1 MESRIGSHPMAAALT
16 TFVLLIGSLAIAYF
30 TTQVSALDLAPI
42 PPRPFCPTAPALR
55 NLRASPFPPVSPPL
69 TASPHPPALGQQEKF
84 DLSHDMLHVTS
95 QGVSEDRQPLVAE
108 WQGGRVNRRV
118 VWRNAREGGMTAEDQ
133 PESGGGT
140 GGTTAAGGEVGRNE
154 KESMAMEE
162 AASDG
167 EEMEKAWRS
176 NERNPVSR
184 EQMERRELLL
194 FDGSRVLPKKRG
206 ACMYY
211 YKTGRFTLKYINPR
225 NTTLSPSDAWAPHG
239 KQRVLSGDC
248 RFALNAQCKIV
259 KTFPSG
265 CDDGDR
271 CRRSRCVWYGNRIA
285 SPAACFPFPSCF
297 FAPARCS
304 RSPRVLCAKK
314 RPANVFHV
322 VDDFG
327 AAGNG
332 IVNDARPITAA
343 FEAACRYAAG
353 SAVPA
358 AAKSKAGR
366 HAIVVIPKGK
376 VFKFGSPMVWQG
388 PCGAGNI
395 TIRLSGKLVFPLN
408 PLAFRGVP
416 DFILLLDRIQ
426 RLRIMGRGSI
436 NGMGFVWWDLFN
448 KKQLKWN
455 QKIRPGMLFLH
466 RCTDVQINGI
476 TLRNPPMQHLHL
488 YRCSNVRISGVK
500 TRTPADSPNTDS
512 IGIGMS
518 TNVTVEHCTLHAGDD
533 NVAITGGSSNILL
546 RNLVCT
552 AGHGIS
558 IGSLGAG
565 GSLACVSDI
574 RVQNVQLAALSNG
587 LRIKTYQGGQG
598 AVWNILYENVTMQDV
613 TNAIIIDQNYCDR
626 NNVGPEGCT
635 SSSGNAIA
643 IFNVSYRNVT
653 GYCNGSRGIDF
664 SCSPA
669 TPCRSISLDSINL
682 KRSLQSTYPSLGSRY
697 RNVYGSSVRVASPR
711 ILGGVGWSTTSV
723 AASKTNNI
731 ADQAAKCG

>member
-1 MESRIGSHPMAAALT
+1 
-16 TFVLLIGSLAIAYF
+16 
-30 TTQVSALDLAPI
+30 
-42 PPRPFCPTAPALR
+42 
-55 NLRASPFPPVSPPL
+55 
-69 TASPHPPALGQQEKF
+69 
-84 DLSHDMLHVTS
+84 
-95 QGVSEDRQPLVAE
+95 
-108 WQGGRVNRRV
+108 
-118 VWRNAREGGMTAEDQ
+118 
-133 PESGGGT
+133 
-140 GGTTAAGGEVGRNE
+140 
-154 KESMAMEE
+154 
-162 AASDG
+162 
-167 EEMEKAWRS
+167 
-176 NERNPVSR
+176 
-184 EQMERRELLL
+184 MERRELLL
-194 FDGSRVLPKKRG
+194 FDGSRMLPKKRG

-225 NTTLSPSDAWAPHG
+225 KYVAEQGACPRRVRAGNQLADELNVCERVWGGREGGGGWRVGRRGRALLLFLTTLSPSDAWAPQG
-239 KQRVLSGDC
+239 KRRVLSGDC

-271 CRRSRCVWYGNRIA
+271 CRKSRCVWYGNRIA

-297 FAPARCS
+297 FAPAHCS

-314 RPANVFHV
+314 RPVNVFHV

-343 FEAACRYAAG
+343 FEAACRYAADA
-353 SAVPA
+353 AVPA
-358 AAKSKAGR
+358 AEKNKAGR

-395 TIRLSGKLVFPLN
+395 TIRLSGKLVFPLS

-558 IGSLGAG
+558 LGSG
-565 GSLACVSDI
+565 GSMACVSDI

-598 AVWNILYENVTMQDV
+598 AVWNIHYENVTMQDV

-711 ILGGVGWSTTSV
+711 IMGGVGWSTTSI

-731 ADQAAKCG
+731 AAQATKCG

>member
-1 MESRIGSHPMAAALT
+1 MAYNSTLSKPP
-16 TFVLLIGSLAIAYF
+16 L
-30 TTQVSALDLAPI
+30 
-42 PPRPFCPTAPALR
+42 PPRPFRPSAPALR
-55 NLRASPFPPVSPPL
+55 KLRVNPFPPVSPPRTGL
-69 TASPHPPALGQQEKF
+69 AAGVVGEEAIPLHPSHEQHDSFG
-84 DLSHDMLHVTS
+84 LSHDVSHETS
-95 QGVSEDRQPLVAE
+95 HGVSEDRQPSVTE

-118 VWRNAREGGMTAEDQ
+118 VWRNARVRGISAEGQ

-140 GGTTAAGGEVGRNE
+140 GGTAGPEGEVGRDE
-154 KESMAMEE
+154 MESIAREE
-162 AASDG
+162 AAWNG
-167 EEMEKAWRS
+167 EERDKPGTEREEAWRS
-176 NERNPVSR
+176 NERGSVTR
-184 EQMERRELLL
+184 GQMERRELLL
-194 FDGSRVLPKKRG
+194 FDGSHMLPKKRG
-206 ACMYY
+206 ACVYY
-211 YKTGRFTLKYINPR
+211 YKTGRFTLQYINPR
-225 NTTLSPSDAWAPHG
+225 NTTLSPSDAWAPQG
-239 KQRVLSGDC
+239 KRRVLSGDC
-248 RFALNAQCKIV
+248 RFALNTQCKIV
-259 KTFPSG
+259 KTFPNA

-271 CRRSRCVWYGNRIA
+271 CRISRCVWYGNRIA

-304 RSPRVLCAKK
+304 RSPRALCAKK

-343 FEAACRYAAG
+343 FEAACRYAANA
-353 SAVPA
+353 AVPA
-358 AAKSKAGR
+358 AANNKAGR

-388 PCGAGNI
+388 PCGAGNV

-426 RLRIMGRGSI
+426 RLRIVGGGSI
-436 NGMGFVWWDLFN
+436 NGMGFAWWDLFN

-466 RCTDVQINGI
+466 RCTNVEIRGI
-476 TLRNPPMQHLHL
+476 TL
-488 YRCSNVRISGVK
+488 
-500 TRTPADSPNTDS
+500 SPNTDS

-518 TNVTVEHCTLHAGDD
+518 SNITVEGCQLHGGDD

-546 RNLVCT
+546 QDLVCT

-558 IGSLGAG
+558 IGSLGVD

-598 AVWNILYENVTMQDV
+598 AVWNVIYENVTMQDV
-613 TNAIIIDQNYCDR
+613 TNAIIIDQSYCDR

-643 IFNVSYRNVT
+643 IFNVSYYGIT
-653 GYCNGSRGIDF
+653 GSCNGSRGIDL
-664 SCSPA
+664 SCSPN
-669 TPCRSISLDSINL
+669 TPCQSISLDSINL
-682 KRSLQSTYPSLGSRY
+682 KRSLQSTYSSLGARY
-697 RNVYGSSVRVASPR
+697 RNVYGSSIRVASPKVT
-711 ILGGVGWSTTSV
+711 GAVVWST
-723 AASKTNNI
+723 ASIAGSKSNNI
-731 ADQAAKCG
+731 AAQAAKCG